1 MTPLSVWTDNVRLV
15 MIVIGGVLLLLAAIL
30 ALVRM
35 SRGPTTLDRAVAS
48 DLIVGITIAAL
59 AMEEV
64 VHQHVM
70 TVPIML
76 VLALVGFAGPV
87 AIARFVI
94 DPSRTPNP
102 DAPGAAAEQ
111 RDAGDAGDR
120 SEEERP

>member
-1 MTPLSVWTDNVRLV
+1 MSAWSDNAQLI
-15 MIVIGGVLLLLAAIL
+15 MISIGGVLLLLAAIL

-48 DLIVGITIAAL
+48 DLVVGIAIAAL

-64 VHQHVM
+64 IHHHVM

-87 AIARFVI
+87 AIARFIVDPKKQQV
-94 DPSRTPNP
+94 DPSATAVKSPAKP
-102 DAPGAAAEQ
+102 SGEQADGSPGE
-111 RDAGDAGDR
+111 GG
-120 SEEERP
+120 RP